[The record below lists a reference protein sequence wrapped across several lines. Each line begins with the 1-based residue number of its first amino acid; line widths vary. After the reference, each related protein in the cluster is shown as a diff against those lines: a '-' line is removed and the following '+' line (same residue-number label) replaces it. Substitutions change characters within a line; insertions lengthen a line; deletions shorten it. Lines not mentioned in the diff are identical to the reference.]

1 MATVI
6 VFMKDFTC
14 SNNFNLK
21 LAYSICL
28 SFQIQAVADNKDNKL
43 KFSNLK
49 NITTES
55 IF

>member
-1 MATVI
+1 
-6 VFMKDFTC
+6 MKDFTR

-28 SFQIQAVADNKDNKL
+28 SFQMKVIADNKDKKL

-49 NITTES
+49 KYYYRELILKNN
-55 IF
+55 

>member
-1 MATVI
+1 
-6 VFMKDFTC
+6 MKDFTR

-21 LAYSICL
+21 LAYSIWL
-28 SFQIQAVADNKDNKL
+28 SFQIKVIADNKDKKL

-55 IF
+55 LF